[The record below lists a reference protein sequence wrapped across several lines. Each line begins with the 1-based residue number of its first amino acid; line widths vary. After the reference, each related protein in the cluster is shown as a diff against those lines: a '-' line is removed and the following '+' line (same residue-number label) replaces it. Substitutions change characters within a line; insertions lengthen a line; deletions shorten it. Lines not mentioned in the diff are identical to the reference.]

1 MRTHAFTLVLIYIW
15 PCGTLRLYTIK
26 LLYHHYFNMN
36 FKVASGVIIM
46 EELGS
51 SYEVVFVNVL
61 GH

>member
-1 MRTHAFTLVLIYIW
+1 
-15 PCGTLRLYTIK
+15 
-26 LLYHHYFNMN
+26 MN